1 MEGTK
6 MKEKKT
12 KEPEMQEE
20 KCTCGCK
27 EEKSSCGCEDE
38 KCSCGRGD
46 ECDCGP
52 ECDCGC
58 NEGKDCTCGC
68 EGGGSELDKK
78 LADEYLA
85 LARQIQADFD
95 NYRKRTQEQMEN
107 VRTDGKVEAL
117 NIFLPVVDVL
127 EKALKMVTD
136 EKSNEGLQMV
146 LNSLNNSMKNMGV
159 ERMELKG
166 KPFAPET
173 AMAIASL
180 NDNSMEDGIVI
191 EEVTSG
197 YKLKNKIIRYA
208 QVVVNKIEK

>member
-1 MEGTK
+1 M
-6 MKEKKT
+6 
-12 KEPEMQEE
+12 
-20 KCTCGCK
+20 K
-27 EEKSSCGCEDE
+27 EEKED
-38 KCSCGRGD
+38 K
-46 ECDCGP
+46 
-52 ECDCGC
+52 
-58 NEGKDCTCGC
+58 KDKEECTCGC
-68 EGGGSELDKK
+68 EEHCECENEKCTCESEHDESCSCGDDCSCHSGLDKK

-95 NYRKRTQEQMEN
+95 NYRKRTQEQLEN
-107 VRTDGKVEAL
+107 VKTDGKVEAL
-117 NIFLPVVDVL
+117 NIFLPVVDIL
-127 EKALKMVTD
+127 EKALGMVAD
-136 EKSNEGLQMV
+136 EKTNEGLKMV
-146 LNSLNNSMKNMGV
+146 LNTINESMKNMGV

>member
-1 MEGTK
+1 
-6 MKEKKT
+6 
-12 KEPEMQEE
+12 
-20 KCTCGCK
+20 
-27 EEKSSCGCEDE
+27 
-38 KCSCGRGD
+38 
-46 ECDCGP
+46 
-52 ECDCGC
+52 
-58 NEGKDCTCGC
+58 
-68 EGGGSELDKK
+68 
-78 LADEYLA
+78 
-85 LARQIQADFD
+85 
-95 NYRKRTQEQMEN
+95 MEN

-180 NDNSMEDGIVI
+180 NDNSMEDGIVMS
-191 EEVTSG
+191 E
-197 YKLKNKIIRYA
+197 LFP
-208 QVVVNKIEK
+208 

>member
-1 MEGTK
+1 MEK
-6 MKEKKT
+6 NQT
-12 KEPEMQEE
+12 KEPQAEEE
-20 KCTCGCK
+20 KC
-27 EEKSSCGCEDE
+27 SCECEDE
-38 KCSCGRGD
+38 KCSC
-46 ECDCGP
+46 DCENGSDNNF
-52 ECDCGC
+52 DCHEKCTCKENSC
-58 NEGKDCTCGC
+58 NEDN
-68 EGGGSELDKK
+68 LDKK
-78 LADEYLA
+78 LAEEYLG

-117 NIFLPVVDVL
+117 NVFLPVIDVL

-146 LNSLNNSMKNMGV
+146 LNSLNESMKNMGV

-197 YKLKNKIIRYA
+197 YKLKNRIIRYA

>member
-1 MEGTK
+1 

-27 EEKSSCGCEDE
+27 EEKSSC
-38 KCSCGRGD
+38 
-46 ECDCGP
+46 DCGP

-68 EGGGSELDKK
+68 ECGGSELDKK

-117 NIFLPVVDVL
+117 NIFLPIVDVL

>member
-1 MEGTK
+1 
-6 MKEKKT
+6 MKEEKKD
-12 KEPEMQEE
+12 KE
-20 KCTCGCK
+20 KCTCGC
-27 EEKSSCGCEDE
+27 EHDCECESE
-38 KCSCGRGD
+38 KCTCES
-46 ECDCGP
+46 EH
-52 ECDCGC
+52 E
-58 NEGKDCTCGC
+58 ESCTCGEDC
-68 EGGGSELDKK
+68 SCHSGLDKK

-95 NYRKRTQEQMEN
+95 NYRKRTQEQLEN
-107 VRTDGKVEAL
+107 VKTDGKVEAL
-117 NIFLPVVDVL
+117 NIFLPVVDIL
-127 EKALKMVTD
+127 EKALGMVAD
-136 EKSNEGLQMV
+136 EKTNEGLKMV
-146 LNSLNNSMKNMGV
+146 LNTINESMKNMGV

-208 QVVVNKIEK
+208 QVVVNKIEN